1 MSVAT
6 RGSLRVYRALIRLY
20 PPEFRAEWSDELLT
34 LFQDCMAAEQ
44 NRGGA
49 WLWRL
54 WVATIRD
61 LISSVRQE
69 GKDVRLLP
77 VPNVHPPGKPMGTL
91 VQDLRYAWRALRRS
105 PGFTAVVVASLA
117 LGIGANVLIFSLVDG
132 IVLRPYD
139 LPEPDRLVAVGVAF
153 PSADPERRYIEAIGA
168 PEFADIRARQTGLA
182 STFAYDLGNRNL
194 SGGDRPERVATAF
207 LWGDPFATIG
217 LRPHLGRGFS
227 WEETTAGGPLAILS
241 YRLWKNRFAADSAIV
256 GRAVQV
262 NGLPYTVTGV
272 MPRELLVLGT
282 DLWVPMGVD
291 PSRIPRQARQF
302 AIIGRLG
309 EGATIASVNTALG
322 QIATETERQY
332 AGERPEYAGW
342 SLAVT
347 PWAEVTTG
355 DYRTL
360 GMVLLGSVGLVLLIA
375 CANIASLLLARSAT
389 RAREIA
395 VRRAL
400 GAGSSRI
407 ARQLLTESLLLAT
420 VGSLLGIGVAW
431 SLLKPTL
438 GLLPDSV
445 RNAGIEPSINGAVL
459 LYALALGTIAAMV
472 FGLAPAW
479 RAIRG
484 THSDALTPDTGRV
497 TTGRHGR
504 YLRHAFTVMEV
515 ALALVLLAGAGVLVR
530 GFARLQAVDPG
541 FERERILTMRLS
553 LPRERYDRARVASFF
568 ESLAT
573 RLEGVPGVERAAAS
587 TQFPPDNGF
596 TAPVEVEGETRAAND
611 VREIDVTNVTERY
624 LATLGYTLL
633 RGRAFT
639 STDHETAPRVAV
651 LNERAAQRLFGAAD
665 AVGRRIR
672 LGEGDGRQWIEV
684 VGVARDVRNR
694 GLDVDPA
701 PEVFIPVRQME
712 AQWNNQLFLLVKT
725 GGRPELMLPMI
736 RNAIVAMDAD
746 QPVYLIRTI
755 EEAFAASSEQRRTAA
770 VLLSALSAVALL
782 LAAIGIYGLLSYLV
796 SERTQELGIRLALG
810 AEGRDVVFMVAR
822 QTAIVLGIGAALG
835 VAGALALGKGLTRFA
850 YGIQPGDPLTLAGVT
865 AVLLIVGL
873 LASLLPARRATRVDP
888 IVALRG

>member
-1 MSVAT
+1 VSLFSRASVRLY
-6 RGSLRVYRALIRLY
+6 RGLIRLY
-20 PPEFRAEWSDELLT
+20 PPEFRADWGDELVAM
-34 LFQDCMAAEQ
+34 FEDCVAAERA
-44 NRGGA
+44 RGGA

-54 WVATIRD
+54 WIPTIRD
-61 LISSVRQE
+61 LITSVRSE
-69 GKDVRLLP
+69 GRDATLAP
-77 VPNVHPPGKPMGTL
+77 IPSNHPPDRIMGTFT
-91 VQDLRYAWRALRRS
+91 QDLRYAWRSLRRS

-117 LGIGANVLIFSLVDG
+117 LGIGANALIFSLVDG

-139 LPEPDRLVAVGVAF
+139 LPDPDRLVAVGVSF
-153 PSADPERRYIEAIGA
+153 PSVDPERRYIEAIGA

-182 STFAYDLGNRNL
+182 ATFAYDLGNRNL

-217 LRPHLGRGFS
+217 LRPYLGRGFS
-227 WEETTAGGPLAILS
+227 WEETIGGGPLAILS
-241 YRLWKNRFAADSAIV
+241 YRLWKNRFAADSAII

-262 NGLPYTVTGV
+262 NGVPYTVTGV

-291 PSRIPRQARQF
+291 PNRIPRQARQF

-309 EGATIASVNTALG
+309 DGATIASVNTALG
-322 QIATETERQY
+322 QVAADTERQY
-332 AGERPEYAGW
+332 VAERPEYAGW
-342 SLAVT
+342 SIAVT

-355 DYRTL
+355 AYRTL
-360 GMVLLGSVGLVLLIA
+360 GMVLLGSVALVLLIA

-420 VGSLLGIGVAW
+420 LGCLLGIGLAKL
-431 SLLKPTL
+431 SLKPTI
-438 GLLPDSV
+438 GFLPDSV
-445 RNAGIEPSINGAVL
+445 LNAGIEPSLNGAVL
-459 LYALALGTIAAMV
+459 LYALLLGVVAAVV

-479 RAIRG
+479 RAVRG
-484 THSDALTPDTGRV
+484 TQSDVLTPDTGRA

-530 GFARLQAVDPG
+530 GFSRLQATEAG
-541 FERERILTMRLS
+541 FDRDRVLTMRLS
-553 LPRERYDRARVASFF
+553 LPRERYDRAKVASFF
-568 ESLAT
+568 EDLAT
-573 RLEGVPGVERAAAS
+573 RLEGVPGVERAAAG

-596 TAPVEVEGETRAAND
+596 SAPVEVEGETRAANE
-611 VREIDVTNVTERY
+611 VREVDVTNVTERY
-624 LATLGYTLL
+624 FATLGYTLL
-633 RGRAFT
+633 RGRALGA
-639 STDHETAPRVAV
+639 TDHETAPRVAV
-651 LNERAAQRLFGAAD
+651 LNERAARRLFGAAD
-665 AVGRRIR
+665 PVGRRIR
-672 LGEGDGRQWIEV
+672 LGEGDERQWIEI
-684 VGVARDVRNR
+684 VGVAQDVRNR

-725 GGRPELMLPMI
+725 SGRPELLLPMI
-736 RNAIVAMDAD
+736 RNTIATMDAD
-746 QPVYLIRTI
+746 QPVYLIRTV
-755 EEAFAASSEQRRTAA
+755 EEAYATSSEQRRTAA
-770 VLLSALSAVALL
+770 ILLSALSSIALV

-796 SERTQELGIRLALG
+796 SERTQEFGIRLALG
-810 AEGRDVVFMVAR
+810 AEERDVVSMVVR
-822 QTAIVLGIGAALG
+822 QTAIVLGIGGVLG
-835 VAGALALGKGLTRFA
+835 IAGALALGRGLTRLA

-865 AVLLIVGL
+865 LLLMLVGL
-873 LASLLPARRATRVDP
+873 LASLVPARRATRVDP
-888 IVALRG
+888 VVALRG

>member
-1 MSVAT
+1 VSLASRASVRLY
-6 RGSLRVYRALIRLY
+6 RGLTRLY
-20 PPEFRAEWSDELLT
+20 PPEFRAEWSGELVAMFEDLV
-34 LFQDCMAAEQ
+34 AAERA
-44 NRGGA
+44 RGGA

-54 WVATIRD
+54 WIPALRD
-61 LISSVRQE
+61 LISSVRRE
-69 GKDVRLLP
+69 GRDAALLP
-77 VPNVHPPGKPMGTL
+77 IPSNHPPENPMGSL
-91 VQDLRYAWRALRRS
+91 AHDLRYAWRALRRS

-117 LGIGANVLIFSLVDG
+117 LGIGANTLIFSLVDG
-132 IVLRPYD
+132 IVLRPYN
-139 LPEPDRLVAVGVAF
+139 LPEPGRIVAVGVAF
-153 PSADPERRYIEAIGA
+153 PRVDPERRYIEAIGA

-207 LWGDPFATIG
+207 LWGDPMATIG
-217 LRPHLGRGFS
+217 LAPHLGRGFS
-227 WEETTAGGPLAILS
+227 WEETTGGGALAILS
-241 YRLWKNRFAADSAIV
+241 YRLWKNRFGADSSIL

-262 NGLPYTVTGV
+262 NGVPYTVTGV
-272 MPRELLVLGT
+272 MPEELLVLGT
-282 DLWVPMGVD
+282 DLWIPMGVD
-291 PSRIPRQARQF
+291 PNRIPREARQF

-309 EGATIASVNTALG
+309 EGATVASVNLALG
-322 QIATETERQY
+322 QIAAETERQY
-332 AGERPEYAGW
+332 GSERREYAGW

-407 ARQLLTESLLLAT
+407 ARQLLTESLLLAA
-420 VGSLLGIGVAW
+420 VGCLLGIGLARV
-431 SLLKPTL
+431 LLRPTI

-445 RNAGIEPSINGAVL
+445 LNAGIEPSINGGVL
-459 LYALALGTIAAMV
+459 LYALLLGAMAAMV

-479 RAIRG
+479 RAVRG
-484 THSDALTPDTGRV
+484 THSEVLTPDTGRA
-497 TTGRHGR
+497 TIGRRGR

-530 GFARLQAVDPG
+530 GFARLQEVDPG
-541 FERERILTMRLS
+541 FDRERILTMRLS
-553 LPRERYDRARVASFF
+553 LPRERYDRARVAAFF
-568 ESLAT
+568 EDLAT
-573 RLEGVPGVERAAAS
+573 RLEGVPGVARAAAG

-596 TAPVEVEGETRAAND
+596 TAPVEVEGETGAAND
-611 VREIDVTNVTERY
+611 VREVDVTNVTERFF
-624 LATLGYTLL
+624 ATLGYTLL
-633 RGRAFT
+633 RGRAFQ

-651 LNERAAQRLFGAAD
+651 LNERAAERLFGGGNP
-665 AVGRRIR
+665 VGRRIR
-672 LGEGDGRQWIEV
+672 LGEGEERQWIEI
-684 VGVARDVRNR
+684 VGVSKDVRNR
-694 GLDVDPA
+694 GLDVDAA

-712 AQWNNQLFLLVKT
+712 AHWNNQLFLLVKT
-725 GGRPELMLPMI
+725 SGRPELMLPMI
-736 RNAIVAMDAD
+736 RNTIATMDAD

-770 VLLSALSAVALL
+770 VLLAALSAVALV

-796 SERTQELGIRLALG
+796 SERTQEFGIRLALG
-810 AEGRDVVFMVAR
+810 AEGRDVVAMVAR
-822 QTAIVLGIGAALG
+822 QTAVVLGIGALLG
-835 VAGALALGKGLTRFA
+835 VAGALALGKGLARLA
-850 YGIQPGDPLTLAGVT
+850 YGIAPGDPLTLAGVT
-865 AVLLIVGL
+865 VVLLVVGL

-888 IVALRG
+888 LVALRG